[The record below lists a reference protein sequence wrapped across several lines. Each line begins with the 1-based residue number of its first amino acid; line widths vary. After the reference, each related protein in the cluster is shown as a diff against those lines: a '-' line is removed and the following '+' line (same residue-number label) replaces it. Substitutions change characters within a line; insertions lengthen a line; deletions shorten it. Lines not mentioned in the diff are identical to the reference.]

1 MSLNSKCVG
10 FLCVEVK
17 LEVEECALWQNVWQT
32 NEELSVVVIATHLA
46 FSVSRTCSSFNANF
60 ETISDCRLFSK
71 KHLWILNVVVLQNER
86 AHVVSSK
93 VTVRNDIV

>member
-1 MSLNSKCVG
+1 MSLNSKCVE

-32 NEELSVVVIATHLA
+32 NEELSVVVIAT
-46 FSVSRTCSSFNANF
+46 FCGKCSCLNANF
-60 ETISDCRLFSK
+60 TIFILLSQ

>member
-32 NEELSVVVIATHLA
+32 NEELSVVVMAT
-46 FSVSRTCSSFNANF
+46 FCGKCSCLNANF
-60 ETISDCRLFSK
+60 ETIFDCRLFSK

>member
-1 MSLNSKCVG
+1 MSLNSKCVE

-46 FSVSRTCSSFNANF
+46 FSVSRTCLSIDANF
-60 ETISDCRLFSK
+60 TIVILLGK